1 MKEKIGVYKNESG
14 DFFLVIPLMERE
26 TDFLDNLSQEWFF
39 NHENFEWWK
48 EINSLINTHSFEPQ
62 RAQIKEVFQD
72 SYPFDGFTQ
81 ILPALIEEIITA
93 EYGEDLNN
101 LFNATKEKILRSI
114 FVTKAIIN
122 NDYDFELPTDG
133 TRQSINSNLIYIPLV
148 LSFIPVIIKLLAT
161 FTDPLWRT
169 MWFNPGPQ
177 TAVGYLA
184 KILDATD

>member
-1 MKEKIGVYKNESG
+1 
-14 DFFLVIPLMERE
+14 
-26 TDFLDNLSQEWFF
+26 Q
-39 NHENFEWWK
+39 
-48 EINSLINTHSFEPQ
+48 Q
-62 RAQIKEVFQD
+62 AQIKEVFQN
-72 SYPFDGFTQ
+72 SYPFNGFTQ
-81 ILPALIEEIITA
+81 ILPALIEEIITE
-93 EYGEDLNN
+93 EYGEDLSN